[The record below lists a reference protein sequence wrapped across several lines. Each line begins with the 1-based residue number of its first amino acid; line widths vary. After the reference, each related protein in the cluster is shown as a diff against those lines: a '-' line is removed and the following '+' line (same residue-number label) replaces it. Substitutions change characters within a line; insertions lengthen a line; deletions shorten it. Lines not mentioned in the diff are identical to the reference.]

1 MLGILSVACHFLF
14 NDHVIGATP
23 RLSVFR
29 NDRIFPRIFVKML
42 KEKLALIL
50 YKRVTRYCSISTFFN
65 NFDH

>member
-29 NDRIFPRIFVKML
+29 NDRIFVKML
-42 KEKLALIL
+42 KEKVTLIL
-50 YKRVTRYCSISTFFN
+50 YKRVTRYSSLSTFFN
-65 NFDH
+65 NFYY

>member
-29 NDRIFPRIFVKML
+29 NDRIFVKML
-42 KEKLALIL
+42 KEKVTLIL
-50 YKRVTRYCSISTFFN
+50 YKRVTRYCSLSTFLN
-65 NFDH
+65 NFYY